1 MSLVFTTAIPVLRSF
16 SADKLREFY
25 VGYLGFTLD
34 WEYRFGDNFPLYAQL
49 SRAGLKLH
57 LSEHHGDAT
66 PGSTVFVPCEGVAG
80 LHAELAAK
88 DYAHAKPG
96 LEALEWGL
104 QLEVTDP
111 FGNRLRFCQL
121 SADDEAEA
129 TSDAAF
135 SGAPAPGLY
144 RHTDGGYYRV
154 TGMARDSRDT
164 EPVVLYDH
172 VWPFEARTWTRPLHE
187 WASRFTPVPAAELA
201 QVQQG
206 DRAALQARIRAARAA
221 RKGQAPA

>member
-1 MSLVFTTAIPVLRSF
+1 MHFTDTIPILRSF
-16 SADKLREFY
+16 SADKMREFY

-34 WEYRFGDNFPLYAQL
+34 WEHRFGDNFPLYAQL
-49 SRAGLKLH
+49 SRAGLTLH

-66 PGSTVFVPCEGVAG
+66 PGSTVFVPCEGVAE

-96 LEALEWGL
+96 LETPDWGL
-104 QLEVTDP
+104 QLQVTDP

-121 SADDEAEA
+121 SDG
-129 TSDAAF
+129 DAAAAAF
-135 SGAPAPGLY
+135 PGAPAPGLY

-154 TGMARDSRDT
+154 RGMARDSRDT
-164 EPVVLYDH
+164 EPVVLYEH
-172 VWPFEARTWTRPLHE
+172 VWPFEAGTWTRPLHE
-187 WASRFTPVPAAELA
+187 WASRFTPAAAAELA
-201 QVQQG
+201 QVRQG

-221 RKGQAPA
+221 RKGQAPT